1 MIDMSEKLT
10 WAQATRSIL
19 ASFVGIQSKKNLDR
33 DDSDSNIG
41 KFIVLGFSLAI
52 LLHVLIF
59 IIVKI
64 IVWQSG
70 VQ

>member
-1 MIDMSEKLT
+1 MSENLT
-10 WAQATRSIL
+10 WTQATKSII
-19 ASFVGIQSKKNLDR
+19 ASFIGIQSQKNLDR
-33 DDSDSNIG
+33 DNSDSNMG
-41 KFIVLGFSLAI
+41 KFIVLGFAIAI
-52 LLHVLIF
+52 LLHVFIF

>member
-1 MIDMSEKLT
+1 MSEKIT
-10 WAQATRSIL
+10 WAQATKSIF
-19 ASFVGIQSKKNLDR
+19 ASFVGIQSKKNLER
-33 DDSDSNIG
+33 DSSDSNIG
-41 KFIVLGFSLAI
+41 KFIVLGFAIAI